1 MLLSLLA
8 SSLTGLGVQYPADNI
23 INVSR
28 AGQALSTVGAGER
41 GPETYVTRLGT
52 NERVP
57 LQRLMPNT
65 GSFHVVLFAGIPR
78 NTQSSLERLRAFF
91 DDEGGNW
98 EKKYPR
104 GVVKTLSLLAATGPS
119 ATDVLGGLQSFGR
132 TFYDSA
138 LEAHCAYGGK
148 LVRDCRAGAVVSKDR
163 RADSLSL
170 SRPQQST
177 Q

>member
-78 NTQSSLERLRAFF
+78 NTQSSLEKLRAFF
-91 DDEGGNW
+91 DEGGNW